1 MAERSPF
8 DELLEVASRLTALME
23 RENAHLAK
31 HEPAGV
37 VALQDEKL
45 ALTRV
50 YTTRVREIQK
60 DPTTLAAVT
69 GVVRD
74 EMRKA
79 FARFDEVARRNELA
93 LKAARTVN
101 ERVLKAIV
109 EAANAQQPQRVS
121 GYSRTGAAAR
131 PYGSAARVAVAPPVA
146 VNHSA

>member
-8 DELLEVASRLTALME
+8 DDLLDVASRLTALME

-37 VALQDEKL
+37 AALQDEKL
-45 ALTRV
+45 ALTRA
-50 YTTRVREIQK
+50 YTTRVHDIQR
-60 DPTTLAAVT
+60 DPAKLAAIT
-69 GVVRD
+69 GAVRD

-79 FARFDEVARRNELA
+79 FAKFDEVARRNELA

-109 EAANAQQPQRVS
+109 EAANAQQPRVS
-121 GYSRTGAAAR
+121 GYSRTGATAK

-146 VNHSA
+146 FNRSA

>member
-8 DELLEVASRLTALME
+8 DDVLEIASRLAALME
-23 RENAHLAK
+23 RENTHLAK

-37 VALQDEKL
+37 AALQDEKL
-45 ALTRV
+45 ALTRA
-50 YTTRVREIQK
+50 YTTRVREIQR
-60 DPTTLAAVT
+60 DPATLAAVT
-69 GVVRD
+69 GAVRD
-74 EMRKA
+74 EMKKA
-79 FARFDEVARRNELA
+79 FARFDDVARRNELA

-109 EAANAQQPQRVS
+109 EAANAQQPQVA

-146 VNHSA
+146 INHSA